1 MAEMINV
8 RCMVNHQVG
17 IYVREIPFRREWIG
31 KDSVQKIEKDVLEQ
45 IMYDPGVKY
54 MFDNGILYI
63 EEMKVKKDLG
73 LEPPEAEEPVNII
86 VLNDKQKREC
96 LIKLSLENFKAKVD
110 QLSVDQVNELAQYAI
125 DHKLIDF
132 ERDEYIK
139 QKCGRDIISSIRLMA
154 QDQEA

>member
-1 MAEMINV
+1 MADFVNV
-8 RCMVNHQVG
+8 KCTVNHQVG
-17 IYVREIPFRREWIG
+17 INVREIPFRRDWIG
-31 KDSVQKIEKDVLEQ
+31 KDSVQKIEKEILEQ
-45 IMYDPGVKY
+45 VMFDPGVKY

-63 EEMKVKKDLG
+63 EDMDVKKELG
-73 LEPPEAEEPVNII
+73 LEPQDAVTPVNII

-96 LIKLSLENFKAKVD
+96 LIKLSFENFKAKVD
-110 QLSVDQVNELAQYAI
+110 QLSRDQVNELAQYAI
-125 DHKLIDF
+125 DNKLIDF